1 MKFNAIIKSLFMLFQ
16 NYLRNLFLLILTDIK
31 LSRLIFLNYFN
42 NLNND
47 IFIFLFHFILQTY

>member
-31 LSRLIFLNYFN
+31 LSRFIFLNYFN

>member
-1 MKFNAIIKSLFMLFQ
+1 MLFQ

-31 LSRLIFLNYFN
+31 LFRLILLNYFN
-42 NLNND
+42 NLNNG

>member
-1 MKFNAIIKSLFMLFQ
+1 MKFDAIIKSLFILFQ

-42 NLNND
+42 NLNNG

>member
-1 MKFNAIIKSLFMLFQ
+1 MKFDAIIKSLFILFQ

>member
-16 NYLRNLFLLILTDIK
+16 NYLRNLFLPILTDIK
-31 LSRLIFLNYFN
+31 LSRLIFLNHFN